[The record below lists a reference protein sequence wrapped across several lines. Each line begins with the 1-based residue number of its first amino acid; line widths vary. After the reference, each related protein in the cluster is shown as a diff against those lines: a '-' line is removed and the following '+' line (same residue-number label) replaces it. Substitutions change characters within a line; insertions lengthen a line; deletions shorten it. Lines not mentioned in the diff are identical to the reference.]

1 MDCSFPPAWMLKAF
15 TDVLF
20 TRPHLCCWK
29 TVQTCRMTLVQ
40 VTKVTFR
47 VTVVF
52 LLKRTSIHAL
62 CPWMRGGLCCQRS
75 EVSLLALSSPR
86 VLNARPL
93 PQLPVPQ
100 SHPGPC
106 GIPDSEWLPTLSGVE
121 TLRAGTR
128 SLGAAGSASPPE
140 GSQLTLLDSSGFM
153 QRTEFFK
160 CFYFH
165 LYLCGNQL
173 LSYSKLSSVA
183 RSSEAGKQA
192 MSQRLRLWVK
202 PENRVWGFCLF
213 VLIVIC
219 MGRSTLCPP
228 LPKQKTI
235 RPAFLTL
242 LPVYLICSFN

>member
-1 MDCSFPPAWMLKAF
+1 MRSVSW
-15 TDVLF
+15 
-20 TRPHLCCWK
+20 LC
-29 TVQTCRMTLVQ
+29 RHP
-40 VTKVTFR
+40 
-47 VTVVF
+47 VF
-52 LLKRTSIHAL
+52 LT
-62 CPWMRGGLCCQRS
+62 P
-75 EVSLLALSSPR
+75 
-86 VLNARPL
+86 RPL

-202 PENRVWGFCLF
+202 PEKRVWGFCLF
-213 VLIVIC
+213 VCFNSYLY
-219 MGRSTLCPP
+219 GEKHPCPS

-242 LPVYLICSFN
+242 LPVYLICSFNQMPVAKTRPLPGSSG